1 MAARVLLAL
10 AAGVF
15 LPTANAVATSLVPAS
30 RSGSALAI
38 ITGGGTV
45 AVALGVPLGAWIAA
59 QGDWRST
66 FIACGV
72 LSALATA
79 GLAFGLPRALPH
91 SVTTLAQRLS
101 VARHPG
107 MLGALAVSTLWA
119 AGGFTFYTY
128 VAPFFVQG
136 LGFAPQHVGI
146 VLFLVGSFAALGT
159 GLGGHLTDRA
169 GVARVLA
176 VSSAGIVLAFSV
188 LSLSAQ
194 VLHGTVAGAVAIGAV
209 VLWGMAG
216 WGFGPAQ
223 ATRLI
228 RLAPDVSPITLS
240 LHASAVYAGIAL
252 GSSVGA
258 LALAHG
264 GPGMLG
270 WAAAACHVVAVML
283 WRMGGRH
290 EAALA
295 DEPAATSVAH

>member
-1 MAARVLLAL
+1 M
-10 AAGVF
+10 
-15 LPTANAVATSLVPAS
+15 
-30 RSGSALAI
+30 
-38 ITGGGTV
+38 
-45 AVALGVPLGAWIAA
+45 
-59 QGDWRST
+59 
-66 FIACGV
+66 
-72 LSALATA
+72 
-79 GLAFGLPRALPH
+79 
-91 SVTTLAQRLS
+91 
-101 VARHPG
+101 
-107 MLGALAVSTLWA
+107 
-119 AGGFTFYTY
+119 
-128 VAPFFVQG
+128 
-136 LGFAPQHVGI
+136 
-146 VLFLVGSFAALGT
+146 
-159 GLGGHLTDRA
+159 
-169 GVARVLA
+169 
-176 VSSAGIVLAFSV
+176 
-188 LSLSAQ
+188 
-194 VLHGTVAGAVAIGAV
+194 LHGTVAGAVAIGAV

-270 WAAAACHVVAVML
+270 WAAAACHVVAVVL